1 VYRFGGV
8 WCLDIRLD
16 NRGEHGSLKNLGSE
30 RKVPLHPAVIE
41 EGFLR
46 YVAKLPKDGPLFP
59 NLTPDLY
66 GKRGGSGSKR
76 LCRWIRVNLGMDH
89 PRKGR
94 ITRGVTVSSPYAV
107 VLASRKNTTKP

>member
-1 VYRFGGV
+1 MDCRVFRGEARRDMRSQCRHVYQFAGI

-41 EGFLR
+41 EGFLK
-46 YVAKLPKDGPLFP
+46 YVAKLPKNGPLFP
-59 NLTPDLY
+59 NLTPDRY

-76 LCRWIRVNLGMDH
+76 LCRW
-89 PRKGR
+89 
-94 ITRGVTVSSPYAV
+94 
-107 VLASRKNTTKP
+107 